1 MRIDTHR
8 HNAFWDEWRSEVR
21 MEGTLTTTITTTI
34 NKPSPTAVDNHSW
47 YCNHFFNCSQS
58 FSYSTV
64 KVWVLGGPIPR
75 SVDLPDYWNIENKWI
90 PNPVETRYR
99 WTMLHYGVRWWI
111 TTTTTRNNLTVYA
124 ISWLLWRYI
133 LVNWNGPSQI
143 PQVCSV
149 VPFKGGGPGQPLWVL
164 LSGSRARDRTWR
176 MIVGSD

>member
-111 TTTTTRNNLTVYA
+111 TTTTTDKVTLRLMFDKCLSSFHNLKHCEKLFIGKTFY
-124 ISWLLWRYI
+124 S
-133 LVNWNGPSQI
+133 
-143 PQVCSV
+143 
-149 VPFKGGGPGQPLWVL
+149 
-164 LSGSRARDRTWR
+164 
-176 MIVGSD
+176 VGSSW